1 MSGNNINDGRTGI
14 LNKKEYLAA
23 GQYFDLRGSFP
34 DLDYREYDFR
44 VLLDEKKE
52 YYDIEDESDSN
63 GEVTVRFTTLVTG
76 TFSGTPLKLRSKM
89 IEPSNKVMN
98 CPPTS
103 VSVTFATAGPEKGKI
118 IKLVTDMVSLNAQR
132 SNNPLCLIGVKVF
145 YTNCVCS

>member
-14 LNKKEYLAA
+14 LNKIEYLAA
-23 GQYFDLRGSFP
+23 GEYFDLRGSFP
-34 DLDYREYDFR
+34 DLDYRAHDFR

-52 YYDIEDESDSN
+52 YYDIEDESDSD

-89 IEPSNKVMN
+89 IKQNKEVMN

-103 VSVTFATAGPEKGKI
+103 VSVTFATAGSEKGKI
-118 IKLVTDMVSLNAQR
+118 IKLVTDMVSF
-132 SNNPLCLIGVKVF
+132 K
-145 YTNCVCS
+145 CSTI